1 MKEEILVFWLGNK
14 RFGIRISEVSEI
26 VSLDGPFVEVPV
38 KGTRFG
44 SIGQVQVRERVL
56 PVLNL
61 RQLLGQSSWQQYC
74 SELSKLLSEREEDH
88 RKWITEL
95 EACVREGRNFS
106 LSLDGN
112 GCAFGRWYNQF
123 KTHDR
128 RLGQMLKLFDI
139 PHKKIHAL
147 GRDILELA
155 TRSGKEAALERIS
168 QLRQAELSELLNL
181 FAKTREILAIP
192 VEPIGIMTRD
202 LVLPVDNV
210 ETIQSGEL
218 DTDGRVYVMGDGGL
232 VPALQADL
240 LRMEAMSEAA

>member
-61 RQLLGQSSWQQYC
+61 RQLLGQPSWSQYC
-74 SELSKLLSEREEDH
+74 VDLSKLLAEREEDH
-88 RKWITEL
+88 RKWIAEL
-95 EACVREGRNFS
+95 ESCVREGRNFS
-106 LSLDGN
+106 LALDGN
-112 GCAFGRWYNQF
+112 SCAFGRWYNQF

-128 RLGQMLKLFDI
+128 RLGQILKLFDI

-147 GRDILELA
+147 GREILDLAGRQGKDVALRRIADLKTAELAELLELF
-155 TRSGKEAALERIS
+155 G
-168 QLRQAELSELLNL
+168 
-181 FAKTREILAIP
+181 KTREILAIP

-232 VPALQADL
+232 VPALQADV
-240 LRMEAMSEAA
+240 LRMDAMSDAA